1 MKIITEDSEAAAFA
15 YFGCGVRTLDDEEE
29 DDGVDE
35 GCWRWLWEDCG
46 VLLGYCG
53 VVIVCCWPG
62 VVYE

>member
-1 MKIITEDSEAAAFA
+1 MEPFT
-15 YFGCGVRTLDDEEE
+15 YFGCGVRTLDDEDD

-35 GCWRWLWEDCG
+35 GCWWWLWEDCG

-53 VVIVCCWPG
+53 VLMVCCWPG